1 MPAYSVPTYPFH
13 AVDAALDF
21 IIRTAQQ
28 ASDDGA
34 CALAFLQSCEGLTG
48 LVGLRL
54 TSLPKASS
62 TLRDAMVVVFTHLA
76 STKARPLSAFGRN
89 EDIRRV
95 LSQAGFTIVL
105 GPRTRR
111 STNPWCPGRP

>member
-1 MPAYSVPTYPFH
+1 MPAYSVPKYPFH
-13 AVDAALDF
+13 AVDAALDY

-28 ASDDGA
+28 DSDDGA
-34 CALAFLQSCEGLTG
+34 CALAFLQSCEGLAG
-48 LVGLRL
+48 LVGLRVA
-54 TSLPKASS
+54 SLPKAGSA
-62 TLRDAMVVVFTHLA
+62 LREAMVVVFTHLA
-76 STKARPLSAFGRN
+76 STRARPLSAFGRN

>member
-1 MPAYSVPTYPFH
+1 MPAYSVPTYPFY
-13 AVDAALDF
+13 AVDAALDH

-28 ASDDGA
+28 DSVDGA

-48 LVGLRL
+48 LVGLRVE
-54 TSLPKASS
+54 SLPKAGAA
-62 TLRDAMVVVFTHLA
+62 LREAMVVVFTHLA
-76 STKARPLSAFGRN
+76 STGARPISSFGRN

-95 LSQAGFTIVL
+95 LSQAGFTIVR

-111 STNPWCPGRP
+111 PTNPWCPGRP

>member
-1 MPAYSVPTYPFH
+1 MPAYSVPKYPYY
-13 AVDAALDF
+13 AVDAALDY

-28 ASDDGA
+28 VSDDGA
-34 CALAFLQSCEGLTG
+34 CALDFLQSCEGLTG
-48 LVGLRL
+48 LVGLRVE
-54 TSLPKASS
+54 SLPKAGAA
-62 TLRDAMVVVFTHLA
+62 LREAMVVVFTHLA
-76 STKARPLSAFGRN
+76 SNRARPLSAFGRD

-105 GPRTRR
+105 LPRTRR